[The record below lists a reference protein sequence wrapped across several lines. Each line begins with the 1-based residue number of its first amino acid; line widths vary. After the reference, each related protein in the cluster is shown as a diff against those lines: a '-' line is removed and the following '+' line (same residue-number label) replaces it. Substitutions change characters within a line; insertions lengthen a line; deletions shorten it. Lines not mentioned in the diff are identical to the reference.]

1 MLIHAERLVTADEVY
16 EPGLLRTEGNRV
28 VDVGPWHSSG
38 LGSGGSGR
46 PDVEVGTLAPGLV
59 DVHCHGGGG
68 ASFSTDPVT
77 AIEAH
82 RRTGTTTQV
91 ASLVTETYDDLEAQ
105 VRMLA
110 PYVASGEL
118 AGIHLEG
125 PWLAEEFHGAHPV
138 ALLRDPK
145 WPKVERLL
153 DAGPVKMVTI
163 AVERT
168 GGVEACR
175 RIAARGVVAAV
186 GHTNADYETTVA
198 ALAAGASGATHLF
211 NAMRPI
217 HHRQPGPIVAL
228 LADPDAALELI
239 VDGTHTHPAL
249 VAYIARTHPERVV
262 LVTDAM
268 AAAGAAD
275 GDYILG
281 TLSVAVREGVAR
293 IAGTN
298 TIAGS
303 TLTLSKALAN
313 AVAYGVDPLVA
324 VRAATIR
331 PARWLGLDAGDL
343 RVGGRAD
350 AVVLDEDWAVT
361 RVMRAGEWLA

>member
-1 MLIHAERLVTADEVY
+1 MLIRAEKLVTATEVY
-16 EPGLLRTEGNRV
+16 QPGLLRVEGDRV
-28 VDVGPWHSSG
+28 VEVGPW
-38 LGSGGSGR
+38 SGGT
-46 PDVEVGTLAPGLV
+46 PDLEVGTLAPGLV
-59 DVHCHGGGG
+59 DVHCHGGGT
-68 ASFSTDPVT
+68 ASFSIDPQT

-91 ASLVTETYDDLEAQ
+91 ASLVTESYDDLEAQ

-110 PYVASGEL
+110 PLVESGEL

-138 ALLRDPK
+138 PLLRDPD
-145 WPKVERLL
+145 WAAVERLI

-163 AVERT
+163 APERA
-168 GGVEACR
+168 GGVEVCGRLAS
-175 RIAARGVVAAV
+175 RGVVAAV
-186 GHTNADYETTVA
+186 GHTNADYETTVR

-211 NAMRPI
+211 NAMKPI
-217 HHRQPGPIVAL
+217 HHRKPGPIVAL
-228 LADPDAALELI
+228 MADPTAALELI
-239 VDGTHTHPAL
+239 VDGTHSHPAL
-249 VAYIARTHPERVV
+249 VTWVAKTYPERIVF
-262 LVTDAM
+262 VTDAM
-268 AAAGAAD
+268 AAAGAED

-281 TLSVAVREGVAR
+281 TLEVEVRDGVAR
-293 IAGTN
+293 IAGTD

-324 VRAATIR
+324 VRAATIH

-343 RVGGRAD
+343 VVGGRAD
-350 AVVLDEDWAVT
+350 AVVLDDTWTVT
-361 RVMRAGEWLA
+361 RVLRRGEWLA

>member
-1 MLIHAERLVTADEVY
+1 MLIRADRLVTASDVY
-16 EPGLLRTEGNRV
+16 EPGLLRTEGERV
-28 VDVGPWHSSG
+28 VEVGPWVSG
-38 LGSGGSGR
+38 T
-46 PDVEVGTLAPGLV
+46 PDLEVATLAPGLV
-59 DVHCHGGGG
+59 DVHSHGGGT
-68 ASFSTDPVT
+68 ASFSTDPET
-77 AIEAH
+77 AIMAH
-82 RRTGTTTQV
+82 RRTGTTTQI
-91 ASLVTETYDDLEAQ
+91 ASLVTETYHDLEAQ
-105 VRMLA
+105 IRMLT
-110 PYVASGEL
+110 PYVEAGEL

-125 PWLAEEFHGAHPV
+125 PWLSERFHGAHPV
-138 ALLRDPK
+138 PLLRDPV
-145 WPKVERLL
+145 WSEVERLL
-153 DAGPVKMVTI
+153 DAGPVKMVTV
-163 AVERT
+163 AVERA

-175 RIAARGVVAAV
+175 RMAERGVVAAI
-186 GHTNADYETTVA
+186 GHTNADYETSMA

-228 LADPDAALELI
+228 LADPSAALELI

-249 VAYIARTHPERVV
+249 VKYIADTHPDRIV

-281 TLSVAVREGVAR
+281 TLSVEVRDGVAR
-293 IAGTN
+293 IAGTD

-303 TLTLSKALAN
+303 TLTLSKALSN

-343 RVGGRAD
+343 VVGGRAD
-350 AVVLDEDWAVT
+350 AVVLDDTWTVT
-361 RVMRAGEWLA
+361 QVLRNGEWLD

>member
-1 MLIHAERLVTADEVY
+1 MLIRADRLVTASDVY
-16 EPGLLRTEGNRV
+16 EPGLLRTEGERV
-28 VDVGPWHSSG
+28 VEVGPWVSG
-38 LGSGGSGR
+38 T
-46 PDVEVGTLAPGLV
+46 PDLEVATLAPGLV
-59 DVHCHGGGG
+59 DVHSHGGGT
-68 ASFSTDPVT
+68 ASFSTDPET
-77 AIEAH
+77 AIMAH
-82 RRTGTTTQV
+82 RRTGTTTQI
-91 ASLVTETYDDLEAQ
+91 ASLVTETYHDLEAQ
-105 VRMLA
+105 IRMLT
-110 PYVASGEL
+110 PYVEAGEL

-125 PWLAEEFHGAHPV
+125 PWLSERFHGAHPV
-138 ALLRDPK
+138 PLLRDPV
-145 WPKVERLL
+145 WSEVERLL
-153 DAGPVKMVTI
+153 DAGPVKMVTV
-163 AVERT
+163 AVERA
-168 GGVEACR
+168 GGVGACR
-175 RIAARGVVAAV
+175 RMAERGVVAAI
-186 GHTNADYETTVA
+186 GHTNADYETSMA

-228 LADPDAALELI
+228 LADPSAALELI

-249 VAYIARTHPERVV
+249 VKYIADTHPDRIV

-281 TLSVAVREGVAR
+281 TLSVEVRDGVAR
-293 IAGTN
+293 IAGTD

-303 TLTLSKALAN
+303 TLTLSKALSN

-343 RVGGRAD
+343 VVGGRAD
-350 AVVLDEDWAVT
+350 AVVLDDTWTVT
-361 RVMRAGEWLA
+361 QVLRNGEWLD

>member
-1 MLIHAERLVTADEVY
+1 MLIRADRLVTATDVY
-16 EPGLLRTEGNRV
+16 EPGLLRIAGDRV
-28 VDVGPWHSSG
+28 VEVGPWVSG
-38 LGSGGSGR
+38 TSDL
-46 PDVEVGTLAPGLV
+46 DVAILAPGLV
-59 DVHCHGGGG
+59 DVHAHGGGG
-68 ASFSTDPVT
+68 ASFSIDPAT

-82 RRTGTTTQV
+82 RRTGTTTQI
-91 ASLVTETYDDLEAQ
+91 ASLVTESYVDLEAQ
-105 VRMLA
+105 VRMLT
-110 PYVASGEL
+110 PYVKSGEL

-125 PWLAEEFHGAHPV
+125 PWLSERFHGAHSVP
-138 ALLRDPK
+138 LLRDPA
-145 WPKVERLL
+145 WTDVEKLL
-153 DAGPVKMVTI
+153 DAGPVKMVTV

-168 GGVEACR
+168 GGVDACR
-175 RIAARGVVAAV
+175 LMAARGVVAAI
-186 GHTNADYETTVA
+186 GHTNADYETAVA

-228 LADPDAALELI
+228 LAHPTAALELI

-249 VAYIARTHPERVV
+249 VKYIADTHPGRIV

-281 TLSVAVREGVAR
+281 TLSVEVRDGVAR
-293 IAGTN
+293 IAGTD

-313 AVAYGVDPLVA
+313 AVRYGVDPLVA
-324 VRAATIR
+324 VRAATIQ

-343 RVGGRAD
+343 VVGGRAD
-350 AVVLDEDWAVT
+350 AVALDDTWTVT
-361 RVMRAGEWLA
+361 RVMRQGEWVS

>member
-1 MLIHAERLVTADEVY
+1 MLIRADRLVTAEDVY
-16 EPGLLRTEGNRV
+16 EPGRLRTEGDRV
-28 VDVGPWHSSG
+28 VEVGPW
-38 LGSGGSGR
+38 LGGT
-46 PDVEVGTLAPGLV
+46 PDVHVATLAPGLV
-59 DVHCHGGGG
+59 DVHGHGGGA
-68 ASFSTDPVT
+68 ASFTTDPQR
-77 AIEAH
+77 AIMAH
-82 RRTGTTTQV
+82 RRTGTTTQI

-105 VRMLA
+105 LRMLT
-110 PYVASGEL
+110 PYVEAEEL

-125 PWLAEEFHGAHPV
+125 PWLSERFHGAHPV
-138 ALLRDPK
+138 PLLRDPD
-145 WPKVERLL
+145 WPNVERLL
-153 DAGPVKMVTI
+153 DAGPVKMVTL

-168 GGVEACR
+168 GGLEACR
-175 RIAARGVVAAV
+175 RLAERGVVAAI

-228 LADPDAALELI
+228 LADPSAALELI

-249 VAYIARTHPERVV
+249 VKYIADTHPGRIV

-268 AAAGAAD
+268 AAAGADD

-281 TLSVAVREGVAR
+281 TLAVEVRDGIAK
-293 IAGTN
+293 IAGTE

-324 VRAATIR
+324 VRAATIQ

-343 RVGGRAD
+343 AVGGRAD
-350 AVVLDEDWAVT
+350 AVVLDENWAVT
-361 RVMRAGEWLA
+361 RVLRCGEWLS

>member
-1 MLIHAERLVTADEVY
+1 MLIRADRLVTATDVY
-16 EPGLLRTEGNRV
+16 EPGLLRTDGDRV
-28 VDVGPWHSSG
+28 VEVGPWLAG
-38 LGSGGSGR
+38 T
-46 PDVEVGTLAPGLV
+46 PDLEVGTLAPGLV
-59 DVHCHGGGG
+59 DVHSHGGGT
-68 ASFSTDPVT
+68 ASFSIDPET
-77 AIEAH
+77 AIMAH

-91 ASLVTETYDDLEAQ
+91 ASLVTESYDDLEAQ
-105 VRMLA
+105 VRMLT
-110 PYVASGEL
+110 PYVEAGEL

-138 ALLRDPK
+138 PLLRDPE
-145 WPKVERLL
+145 WAAVERLL
-153 DAGPVKMVTI
+153 DAGPVKMVTV

-168 GGVEACR
+168 GGIEACR
-175 RIAARGVVAAV
+175 RMAARGVIAAV
-186 GHTNADYETTVA
+186 GHTNADYATTVE

-217 HHRQPGPIVAL
+217 HHRKPGPIVAL
-228 LADPDAALELI
+228 LADPTAALELI

-249 VAYIARTHPERVV
+249 VKYIADTHPSRIV

-275 GDYILG
+275 GDYVLG
-281 TLSVAVREGVAR
+281 TLAVEVRDGVAR
-293 IAGTN
+293 IAGTD

-303 TLTLSKALAN
+303 TLTLSKAVTN
-313 AVAYGVDPLVA
+313 AVRYGVDPLVA

-343 RVGGRAD
+343 VVGGRAD
-350 AVVLDEDWAVT
+350 AVVLDETWTVT
-361 RVMRAGEWLA
+361 RVLRKGEWLA